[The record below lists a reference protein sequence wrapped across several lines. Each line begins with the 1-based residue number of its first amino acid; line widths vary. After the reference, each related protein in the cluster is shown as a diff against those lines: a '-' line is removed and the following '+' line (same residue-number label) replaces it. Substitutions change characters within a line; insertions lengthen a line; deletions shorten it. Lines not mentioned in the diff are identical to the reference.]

1 MGASLPDNQEKV
13 SMMILEPAATEI
25 SCVLQSIKESNE
37 NSNNVSPE
45 KSRARLN
52 SAHINEEQEG
62 S

>member
-1 MGASLPDNQEKV
+1 MGASLPDNQQKAP
-13 SMMILEPAATEI
+13 MMIYEAATEI
-25 SCVLQSIKESNE
+25 SCMLQSIKESNE